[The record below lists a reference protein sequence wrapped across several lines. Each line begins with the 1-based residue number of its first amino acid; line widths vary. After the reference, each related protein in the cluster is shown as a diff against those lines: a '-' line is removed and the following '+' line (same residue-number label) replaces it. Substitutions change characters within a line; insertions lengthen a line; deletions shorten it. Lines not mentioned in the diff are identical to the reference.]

1 MELPEIV
8 ILSRQMDEALRDKT
22 VARLEVANPK
32 CLNMPLDEF
41 RSALV
46 GRTVEAVEPRG
57 KWVFIS
63 LDGGLT
69 LLYNTGMGADTLY
82 FKSEAEAPEKYHQ
95 KVVFSDGSGFTVR
108 VYWFSYLH
116 LVHKDRLGEHRLTA
130 GIGPSPLDPAF
141 TLSRFR
147 ELLDGKR
154 RAVKG
159 LLTDQRVLAGIGNVY
174 IHDPLFLAG
183 VHPLR
188 KANTLTDAET
198 GKLYDSI
205 RMVLNESLEA
215 GGLAYERNFY
225 GEMGGYGKGSY
236 RVAYKEGE
244 PCPVCGTAIE
254 KIRMGS
260 TSSYVC
266 PRCQPL
272 PREETF
278 P

>member
-1 MELPEIV
+1 MELPEI
-8 ILSRQMDEALRDKT
+8 ITLSRQMDDALRGKT
-22 VARLEVANPK
+22 VARLEVANSK
-32 CLNMPLDEF
+32 CLNIPLDEF

-46 GRTVEAVEPRG
+46 GRTIKAVEPKG

-63 LDGGLT
+63 LDGELV

-82 FKSEAEAPEKYHQ
+82 FRSEAEALEKYHQ

-116 LVHKDRLGEHRLTA
+116 IVRRDRLGEHRLTA
-130 GIGPSPLDPAF
+130 GMGPSPLDPAF
-141 TLSRFR
+141 SLSRFR
-147 ELLDGKR
+147 EMLGGKR
-154 RAVKG
+154 KAVKG
-159 LLTDQRVLAGIGNVY
+159 LLMDQRVLAGIGNVY

-188 KANTLTDAET
+188 KASTLTDAEI

-205 RMVLNESLEA
+205 RLVLNESLRA
-215 GGLAYERNFY
+215 GGLAYERDFH
-225 GEMGGYGKGSY
+225 GARGGYGKDSY

-244 PCPVCGTAIE
+244 PCPACGITIQ
-254 KIRMGS
+254 KIKTGS
-260 TSSYVC
+260 TSSYIC

-272 PREETF
+272 
-278 P
+278 

>member
-1 MELPEIV
+1 M
-8 ILSRQMDEALRDKT
+8 
-22 VARLEVANPK
+22 
-32 CLNMPLDEF
+32 
-41 RSALV
+41 
-46 GRTVEAVEPRG
+46 
-57 KWVFIS
+57 FIS

-116 LVHKDRLGEHRLTA
+116 LVHRDRLGEHRLTA

-159 LLTDQRVLAGIGNVY
+159 LLTDQRALAGIGNVY

-188 KANTLTDAET
+188 KTNTLTDAET

-205 RMVLNESLEA
+205 RLVLKKSLDA
-215 GGLAYERNFY
+215 RGLAYEKGFY
-225 GEMGGYGKGSY
+225 GARGGYGKCSY

-254 KIRMGS
+254 KIRTGS
-260 TSSYVC
+260 TNSYVC

>member
-8 ILSRQMDEALRDKT
+8 ILSGQMDEALRGKT
-22 VARLEVANPK
+22 IVRVEVANPK

-41 RSALV
+41 RAALV

-63 LDGGLT
+63 LDGGLR

-82 FKSEAEAPEKYHQ
+82 FRDEARAPEKYHQ

-116 LVHKDRLGEHRLTA
+116 LVHRNRLGEHRLTA
-130 GIGPSPLDPAF
+130 GMGLSPLDPAF

-154 RAVKG
+154 KAVKG
-159 LLTDQRVLAGIGNVY
+159 LLMDQRVVAGIGNVY

-183 VHPLR
+183 IHPLR

-205 RMVLNESLEA
+205 RLVLNESLKA
-215 GGLAYERNFY
+215 GGLAYERNFH
-225 GEMGGYGKGSY
+225 GAIGGYGKGSY
-236 RVAYKEGE
+236 RVAYREGE
-244 PCPVCGTAIE
+244 PCPVCGTVIE
-254 KIRMGS
+254 KIKTGS
-260 TSSYVC
+260 TSSYIC
-266 PRCQPL
+266 PRCQP
-272 PREETF
+272 P

>member
-1 MELPEIV
+1 MELPEIIV
-8 ILSRQMDEALRDKT
+8 LSRQMDEALRGKT
-22 VARLEVANPK
+22 VTRIEVANPK
-32 CLNMPLDEF
+32 CLNMLLDGF

-46 GRTVEAVEPRG
+46 GRTVQAVEPRG
-57 KWVFIS
+57 KWVFIH
-63 LDGGLT
+63 LDEGLT

-82 FKSEAEAPEKYHQ
+82 FRSEAETPEKYHQ
-95 KVVFSDGSGFTVR
+95 RVTFSDGSGFTVR

-116 LVHKDRLGEHRLTA
+116 LVHRDRLGEHRLTA
-130 GIGPSPLDPAF
+130 GMGPSPLDPAF

-147 ELLDGKR
+147 ELLRGKR
-154 RAVKG
+154 KAVKG
-159 LLTDQRVLAGIGNVY
+159 LLMDQRVLAGIGNVY

-188 KANTLTDAET
+188 KANTLTEDEAM
-198 GKLYDSI
+198 KLYDSI
-205 RMVLNESLEA
+205 RLVLNESLRA
-215 GGLAYERNFY
+215 GGLAYEKGFY
-225 GEMGGYGKGSY
+225 GVRGGYGKGSY

-254 KIRMGS
+254 KIRTGS

-272 PREETF
+272 P
-278 P
+278 